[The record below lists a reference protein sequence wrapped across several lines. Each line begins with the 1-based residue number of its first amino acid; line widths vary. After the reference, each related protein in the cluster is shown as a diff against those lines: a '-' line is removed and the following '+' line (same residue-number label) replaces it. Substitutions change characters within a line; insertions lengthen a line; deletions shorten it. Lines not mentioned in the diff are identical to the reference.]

1 MPVLASSGSKA
12 LGGIAYV
19 NLVVYCIGIVYP
31 LFVVNEVVIILKLVE
46 FRLSV
51 MWPVIKHSSRY
62 IVWIAKL
69 IPPAVI
75 LCYGYSKQTT

>member
-1 MPVLASSGSKA
+1 MPILASSGSKT

-19 NLVVYCIGIVYP
+19 NLVVYCISIVCP
-31 LFVVNEVVIILKLVE
+31 LFVFNEMVIILKLVE

-51 MWPVIKHSSRY
+51 MWSVIKHSSRY
-62 IVWIAKL
+62 VVLIVKL

-75 LCYGYSKQTT
+75 FSYGYSKQTT